1 MSRGEDAKRSLAYA
15 GYAVTAAGLAL
26 WIGLLQMTVARV
38 FGTAYGDWGCI
49 IAAVVPAA
57 LTVGGLAYVVRDKPL
72 WLARLTWLILPLV
85 LFVLPLGLVALWS
98 GTVLFFL
105 TALLG
110 AEGYLSLLSMLGA
123 LMLANAVAAL
133 FLRRAPA
140 PAHA

>member
-1 MSRGEDAKRSLAYA
+1 VSRGEDAKRSLAYA

-38 FGTAYGDWGCI
+38 FGTAYGDWGCL

-72 WLARLTWLILPLV
+72 WLARLTWFILPLAFF
-85 LFVLPLGLVALWS
+85 LLPACAVAWWS
-98 GTVLFFL
+98 GAVLFFL
-105 TALLG
+105 AAVFG
-110 AEGYLSLLSMLGA
+110 AEGYSSLLTVLGA

-140 PAHA
+140 VPA